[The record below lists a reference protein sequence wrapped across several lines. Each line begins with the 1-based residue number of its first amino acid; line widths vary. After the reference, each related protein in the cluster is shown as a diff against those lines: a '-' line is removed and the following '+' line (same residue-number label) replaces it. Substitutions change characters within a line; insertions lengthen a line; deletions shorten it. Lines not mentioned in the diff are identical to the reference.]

1 MIAGSGISEKPSAA
15 MEESI
20 EGLSLK
26 VKSTASRAP
35 PACSNAET
43 IARAVCENS
52 RSAVI
57 SGPRSDRA
65 STVRSSRRKLFFCTA
80 THVCGQKTR
89 AEKEYHVA
97 KPWDMEVVG

>member
-1 MIAGSGISEKPSAA
+1 MMAGSGMSAKPSEAT
-15 MEESI
+15 EESM

-26 VKSTASRAP
+26 VKSTPSRAP

-43 IARAVCENS
+43 MARAVCENS

-65 STVRSSRRKLFFCTA
+65 STVRNSRRKLFFCTA

-89 AEKEYHVA
+89 AKKEYHGA
-97 KPWDMEVVG
+97 KQRD